1 MFNVGFEGGSGGE
14 FFGDRD
20 GWDGM
25 GYCYELPWRQK
36 VFVDGRLVCLD
47 TYLRER
53 VINEETSVY
62 FKCLFVCC
70 EFEPPWRRGWGE
82 FYIHGMSLVV
92 QIVTWV

>member
-1 MFNVGFEGGSGGE
+1 MNFLGVKRCLWMVG
-14 FFGDRD
+14 
-20 GWDGM
+20 
-25 GYCYELPWRQK
+25 L
-36 VFVDGRLVCLD
+36 FVLD

-70 EFEPPWRRGWGE
+70 EFVPAWRGLGE

-92 QIVTWV
+92 QIVTWISYDKEVHKKNTLNIPPVENLESSTPLLS